1 MRKNL
6 AIGAVAALLVA
17 DVVLVG
23 LAIRHSHSV
32 PTPSSSNAA
41 ATSQQSQE
49 GGSTAAPTSTSAAIT
64 PAKKNANRALLAV
77 GGDGTVLR
85 SNGGDCTSGGTATV
99 EYSTDKGAT
108 FTPTSQQVSQV
119 LRLSAQASNN
129 FWFIGTD
136 ASCQPTLYRSR
147 DGGATWISE
156 SAGGAWYFS
165 TDPASTQIFSPDGA
179 VEVGCTPVAFST
191 LSVQQT
197 YVACKNG
204 DVRVTKNRGAK
215 WDVAGNLPNAAA
227 IAFVNASR
235 GFALATSSDCP
246 AAAFTT
252 EDAGVTWKQ
261 TACLT
266 GTAPKAI
273 DGVGNV
279 VYAQVD
285 DALQVS
291 QDGAVTWNSTP

>member
-17 DVVLVG
+17 DVVLIG
-23 LAIRHSHSV
+23 LAIRHTNTV
-32 PTPSSSNAA
+32 PASSTSKSSSS
-41 ATSQQSQE
+41 TSQSQQSS
-49 GGSTAAPTSTSAAIT
+49 STAAATSTSAATT
-64 PAKKNANRALLAV
+64 PAKKDAHRALLAV
-77 GGDGTVLR
+77 GGDGTILR

-108 FTPTSQQVSQV
+108 FKPASQQVSQV

-147 DGGATWISE
+147 DGGATWVSE

-165 TDPASTQIFSPDGA
+165 TDPTSTQIFSPDGA
-179 VEVGCTPVAFST
+179 VEAGCTPVAFST
-191 LSVQQT
+191 LSAQQA
-197 YVACKNG
+197 YVACSSG

-215 WDVAGNLPNAAA
+215 WDTAGQLPNIAA
-227 IAFVNASR
+227 IAFVNLSR
-235 GFALATSSDCP
+235 GFALAATADCP

-252 EDAGVTWKQ
+252 EDAGTTWKQ
-261 TACLT
+261 TACLP
-266 GTAPKAI
+266 GTTPKAI
-273 DGVGNV
+273 DGVGDT

-291 QDGAVTWNSTP
+291 KDGAVTWNSTP